1 MYKLKRG
8 ETMKENYIVEPP
20 EASCAAC
27 GTPFQLNETPF
38 LLCDESPLCP
48 GCVSKVRLLY
58 PLVEGKNSAD
68 PLRNQTLATYQEA
81 AKRAYSYRE
90 ELRKAHDNHSAVFV
104 VDKVQISRA
113 GLLKKPI
120 VYAFGHVLYGT
131 FFALD
136 TVLIQRKKA
145 NKPVQLQTCLKDH
158 AENTLATDL
167 HTEHQQHGG
176 DFVANEGYEAIFLF
190 EGKGLHI
197 QPGTMIVK
205 D

>member
-1 MYKLKRG
+1 
-8 ETMKENYIVEPP
+8 MKENYIVEPP
-20 EASCAAC
+20 EALCAAC
-27 GTPFQLNETPF
+27 GTPFQSNETSF

-58 PLVEGKNSAD
+58 PLVGTKSGVD

-81 AKRAYSYRE
+81 AKRAYGYRE

-104 VDKVQISRA
+104 VDKVQIGRA

-120 VYAFGHVLYGT
+120 VHAFGHVLYGT

-136 TVLIQRKKA
+136 TVLIQRKKE
-145 NKPVQLQTCLKDH
+145 NKPVQLRACPRDCP
-158 AENTLATDL
+158 ENTLVTDL
-167 HTEHQQHGG
+167 HAEYLQHDG